1 MMEVKYGEKPG
12 ELISTFIWSGLH
24 SGDRGE
30 PIRNVSGNISFQ
42 IAGDFGVGGRVVIEV
57 SKDATV
63 YETANDRRRNPAL
76 ATHARP
82 ADLPAR
88 LLRAASEIGR
98 MPAPEGGAFDA
109 STGFGRDERRHGG
122 RVGGQRAQALIGAP
136 CPEDGEVAAVG
147 ALGRHGLLC
156 TREVGGAVER
166 VAGRL
171 LSATV
176 KAGTCMFIL
185 GLGIRSAKQTV

>member
-1 MMEVKYGEKPG
+1 MRYRLAFTDAG
-12 ELISTFIWSGLH
+12 LIGLRSAQREH
-24 SGDRGE
+24 
-30 PIRNVSGNISFQ
+30 N
-42 IAGDFGVGGRVVIEV
+42 
-57 SKDATV
+57 T
-63 YETANDRRRNPAL
+63 L
-76 ATHARP
+76 
-82 ADLPAR
+82 
-88 LLRAASEIGR
+88 R

-185 GLGIRSAKQTV
+185 GLGIRSAKQSYR